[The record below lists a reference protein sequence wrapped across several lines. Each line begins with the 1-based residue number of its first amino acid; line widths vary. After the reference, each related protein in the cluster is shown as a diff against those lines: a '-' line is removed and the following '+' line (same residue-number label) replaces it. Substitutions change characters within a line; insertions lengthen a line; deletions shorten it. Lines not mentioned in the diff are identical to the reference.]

1 MYQIRKG
8 WPSNGAID
16 EVLTPATGEVLGE
29 TVKEGMVVTVVDRK
43 AAPANFTAA
52 AADSDPMCAFTIGIE
67 HVRDTLTGLMSQ
79 CVIEVD
85 AEHYEAGTYAPGDAL
100 TAKNGKFAAAGS
112 SKVLG
117 RVLSFDATSGLMRLM
132 WHEAR

>member
-16 EVLTPATGEVLGE
+16 EVLTAAAGE
-29 TVKEGMVVTVVDRK
+29 TVTDGMIVTVADGQ
-43 AAPANFTAA
+43 ATPANFTAA
-52 AADSDPMCAFTIGIE
+52 AAASDPMVAFIIGVE
-67 HVRDTLTGLMSQ
+67 QVRGTLTGLMSQ

-85 AEHYEAGTYAPGDAL
+85 TEHYEAGTYAANDAL

-112 SKVLG
+112 SKAIG
-117 RVLSFDATSGLMRLM
+117 RVLSYDAASGRMRIM